1 MVTGNILRD
10 TKLTGNQMAASV
22 QKGPYNT
29 AYTGSALNSA
39 AGSFGNVMDLSV
51 QNISNADRKNLSTEK
66 ADVKEKLTSADTAGN
81 VMRRQSKVEYVVKA
95 ASHTG
100 SGQAV
105 DEAVMSDSLKNLT
118 SDIKSVVCEV
128 LDLTDE
134 ELEKMLAENGM
145 CISDL
150 LMPNN
155 LAAFVADAAADG
167 DTMKLLTDSS
177 VSQLYSELGNRLDE
191 LLTTFSGSM
200 NINEEELTKIL
211 MEFDTRQN
219 TQKESFS
226 ESSVSGL
233 ENPSVNESEVNLPSD
248 IQNNISDEQSG
259 IEKSVEKKDMTEPA
273 EASPEV
279 SKASSEVAEALPKM
293 TEPAEVSPKMTEPAE
308 VSAELAER
316 SEVSPKLAERAEAQ
330 QHTDRGSKSVEP
342 QQGIGIQQ
350 LGEDVLEE
358 KIEIQSDSGKQSAF
372 SGHEGES
379 LSGQFVEALIKNV
392 DNSLNTNNVFNGYA
406 VDAEDVVRQ
415 LIDSIKV
422 NVNSQTSEMELQ
434 LSPESLGKVNL
445 LVEAKNGIITAQLTT
460 QNEAVKTIIENQLVS
475 LKENFA
481 QQGLKVEAVE
491 VMVESH
497 GFETGKNLEG
507 RSSGNS
513 SGEERKST
521 RHLTLEEIDARL
533 SEQESISEEDLLAAE
548 MMRATGG
555 SVDYTA

>member
-10 TKLTGNQMAASV
+10 TKLTGNQLAVSV
-22 QKGPYNT
+22 QKGYNM

-39 AGSFGNVMDLSV
+39 TGSFGNVMDLSV
-51 QNISNADRKNLSTEK
+51 QNISNADRKTLSTEK
-66 ADVKEKLTSADTAGN
+66 ADVKDKLTSADTAGN

-105 DEAVMSDSLKNLT
+105 DEAVMNDSLKTLT
-118 SDIKSVVCEV
+118 SDIKAVVCEV

-191 LLTTFSGSM
+191 LFTTFSDSM
-200 NINEEELTKIL
+200 NITEEELAKLL
-211 MEFDTRQN
+211 MEYDIQQN
-219 TQKESFS
+219 TQTENFS
-226 ESSVSGL
+226 ESSVSGH
-233 ENPSVNESEVNLPSD
+233 ENPSVNESEANLSSD
-248 IQNNISDEQSG
+248 IQNNISDERPS
-259 IEKSVEKKDMTEPA
+259 IEKSVGKNEMSERV

-279 SKASSEVAEALPKM
+279 
-293 TEPAEVSPKMTEPAE
+293 
-308 VSAELAER
+308 AER
-316 SEVSPKLAERAEAQ
+316 SEAFSKLAEHAETSQ
-330 QHTDRGSKSVEP
+330 QTDRGSKSIDP

-350 LGEDVLEE
+350 FGEDTLEE
-358 KIEIQSDSGKQSAF
+358 KIEIHSDSGKQSAL

-379 LSGQFVEALIKNV
+379 FSGQLVETLIKNV
-392 DNSLNTNNVFNGYA
+392 DNSLNTNNAFNGYT
-406 VDAEDVVRQ
+406 VDAGDVVRQ

-507 RSSGNS
+507 RSNGNS
-513 SGEERKST
+513 SGEEHKSA

>member
-22 QKGPYNT
+22 QKGSYNT

-39 AGSFGNVMDLSV
+39 AGSFGNVMDMSV

-105 DEAVMSDSLKNLT
+105 DEAVMSDSLKTLT

-155 LAAFVADAAADG
+155 LAALVAYASADG

-200 NINEEELTKIL
+200 NINEEELAKLL
-211 MEFDTRQN
+211 MEYDTRQN

-226 ESSVSGL
+226 ESSVSDL
-233 ENPSVNESEVNLPSD
+233 ENPSMNESEVNLSSD
-248 IQNNISDEQSG
+248 IQNNISDEQPS
-259 IEKSVEKKDMTEPA
+259 IEKSFGKKELA
-273 EASPEV
+273 ERVEASPEPAERV
-279 SKASSEVAEALPKM
+279 EASP
-293 TEPAEVSPKMTEPAE
+293 EPAERVEASPESAEPVEA
-308 VSAELAER
+308 SPELAER
-316 SEVSPKLAERAEAQ
+316 VEVTPELAERAEAQ
-330 QHTDRGSKSVEP
+330 QHTDRGSKSVKL
-342 QQGIGIQQ
+342 QQGIGIQP

-521 RHLTLEEIDARL
+521 RHLTLEEIDTRL